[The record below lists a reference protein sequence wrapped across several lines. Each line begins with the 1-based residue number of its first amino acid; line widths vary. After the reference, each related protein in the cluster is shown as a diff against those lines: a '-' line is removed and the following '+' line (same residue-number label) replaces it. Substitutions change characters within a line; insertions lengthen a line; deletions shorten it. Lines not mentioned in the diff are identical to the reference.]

1 MDSSSGLE
9 AYLFSEN
16 SETDPQPS
24 QLAANMQY
32 LQSSLAAFGFPAL
45 GDLFSTNT
53 REIRQTI
60 TCIYA
65 LLQQK
70 QRDLNY
76 RTDALDRLQRLDSEK
91 NMHQHKA
98 EMLNEELSRAQSE
111 LGRAENLAMQVTKT
125 SKQEREKIL
134 AERDE
139 LKREIQKM
147 CYRETQFQHELKKR
161 EVAYKKL
168 QEQLRKALGEK
179 DVAYTNHFDIVQKVY
194 KRREET
200 SGESEFSMLV
210 TRGLEANQTELLN
223 ENQGLRTAL
232 ETLQKELHIMMDQ
245 RKELLQKRVD
255 QGMES
260 WEDYQLVGIRPE
272 MFSMPFQSVSEDLVQ
287 TFLENMRRFKEF
299 MESTTILGLGELF
312 QH

>member
-1 MDSSSGLE
+1 MDSSGLE
-9 AYLFSEN
+9 AYLFSED
-16 SETDPQPS
+16 SSTDTQPS
-24 QLAANMQY
+24 QLTANLQY
-32 LQSSLAAFGFPAL
+32 LQSSLAAYGFPAL
-45 GDLFSTNT
+45 GNLLSNATK
-53 REIRQTI
+53 EVKQTLN
-60 TCIYA
+60 CVYA

-70 QRDLNY
+70 QRDLNF
-76 RTDALDRLQRLDSEK
+76 RTDAQERLQRLESEK
-91 NMHQHKA
+91 NMYQHKA
-98 EMLNEELSRAQSE
+98 EMLSEELTRAQNE
-111 LGRAENLAMQVTKT
+111 LGRAENVALHLTQT
-125 SKQEREKIL
+125 SKQEKEKIL

-139 LKREIQKM
+139 FKREIQKM

-179 DVAYTNHFDIVQKVY
+179 DVAYTNHFDVIQRVY

-232 ETLQKELHIMMDQ
+232 ETLQKELHLMMDQ
-245 RKELLQKRVD
+245 RKALLQKRVD
-255 QGMES
+255 MGMES

-287 TFLENMRRFKEF
+287 TFMENMRRFKEF